1 MNDHGPVRLD
11 KWLWAA
17 RFFKTR
23 SLATDAIDLGR
34 VRLAGERIKPA
45 REVRVGERYE
55 ISLGQT
61 RVDIVVRAVSDVRGP
76 APVARTLYEETAESV
91 ERRQRRAEVRRYGAE
106 PAQDI
111 KGRPTKRDGR
121 LLRHLRDD

>member
-1 MNDHGPVRLD
+1 MDDHGPVRLD

-17 RFFKTR
+17 RLFKTR

-55 ISLGQT
+55 ITIGET
-61 RVDIVVRAVSDVRGP
+61 RFEIVVRALSAVRGP
-76 APVARTLYEETAESV
+76 APVARTLYEETADSV
-91 ERRQRRAEVRRYGAE
+91 ERRQRRAEVRRFGAE
-106 PAQDI
+106 PAQEL

-121 LLRHLRDD
+121 LLRDLRGD